1 MNKPLTDLLI
11 KNRMSSDKREEIPDG
26 KIAGLY
32 LVVQPTGAKSWAVR
46 YRAAGKPRKLT
57 IGPYPG
63 IDLAT
68 ARKRAQEALG
78 SVAKGDDP
86 ALEKKAAREAQRA
99 EKRAALD
106 LVETVVDSFIE
117 RYAKPNTRDWRE
129 TERLLQKDVIGEW
142 RGRRLSEIG
151 KADVHTLLDK
161 IIDRGAP
168 VGANR
173 TFAQLR
179 KMCRWSVQRGLI
191 STSPCD
197 GLTAPSSERSRD
209 RVLEDQE
216 LQVVW
221 TAAGA
226 IGFPFGP
233 IIRLLILTGQRRD
246 EVAHAAWSEIDIEKK
261 LWIIPAERAKN
272 RRAHAVPLSEQ
283 AVEILKSLPRFTRKA
298 GATDF
303 LFSGGNTP
311 PSGFGRAKQRL
322 DKEIL
327 KLRQDAEPLA
337 PFVLH
342 DLRRSVASGMARIG
356 IQLHVIER
364 CMNHVSGT
372 FAGIVG
378 VYQRHSFADEMR
390 TALDAWARHI
400 ERIASGAPTAN
411 VVALAAAR
419 S

>member
-11 KNRMSSDKREEIPDG
+11 KNRKSSDKREEVPDG
-26 KIAGLY
+26 KIGGLY
-32 LVVQPTGAKSWAVR
+32 LVVQPSGSKSWALR
-46 YRAAGKPRKLT
+46 YRAAGKPKKLT

-78 SVAKGDDP
+78 SVAKGNDP
-86 ALEKKAAREAQRA
+86 ASEKKAAREAQRA
-99 EKRAALD
+99 EKRASLD
-106 LVETVVDSFIE
+106 IVETVVDSFIE

-129 TERLLQKDVIGEW
+129 TERLLKKDIVGEW

-151 KADVHTLLDK
+151 KADVHELLDK

-179 KMCRWSVQRGLI
+179 KMCRWAVQRGLI
-191 STSPCD
+191 ATSPCD
-197 GLTAPSSERSRD
+197 GLTAPSSEKSRD
-209 RVLEDQE
+209 RVLDDQE
-216 LQVVW
+216 LRLVW
-221 TAAGA
+221 NASGA

-272 RRAHAVPLSEQ
+272 RRAHTVPLSDQ
-283 AVEILKSLPRFTRKA
+283 AIEVLKVLPRFTRKP
-298 GATDF
+298 GSKDF

-322 DKEIL
+322 DKEVSKLL
-327 KLRQDAEPLA
+327 KDAEPIA

-356 IQLHVIER
+356 TVLHVIER

-390 TALDAWARHI
+390 AALDTWARHVD
-400 ERIASGAPTAN
+400 RIASGASTDN
-411 VVALAAAR
+411 VVALAATR
-419 S
+419 R